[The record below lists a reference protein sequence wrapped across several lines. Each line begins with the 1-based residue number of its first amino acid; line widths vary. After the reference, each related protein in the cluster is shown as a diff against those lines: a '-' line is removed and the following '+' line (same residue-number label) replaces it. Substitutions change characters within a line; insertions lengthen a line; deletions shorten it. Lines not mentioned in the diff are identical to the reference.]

1 MARIVRLTESD
12 INRLVRKVIMEEES
26 PSYHLFVEKL
36 DDIEEDMKKKNMT
49 DEDLDDMREE
59 LENEKSMTKDSEN
72 GLNAIEIKKLNKRIN
87 SLITKLKGKYKYER
101 YEPMRVKSRFD
112 MDEQPEDIDSED
124 YSSLGEETYQ
134 KIRNASKREVDRFL
148 ENLPEDTRFILVS
161 NCEYADFSSID
172 ICSFP
177 KLIMINLKGTD
188 NNFDAQNY
196 DCPFTDFGNGVY
208 DFTPD
213 Y

>member
-36 DDIEEDMKKKNMT
+36 DDIEKDMKKKNMT

-59 LENEKSMTKDSEN
+59 LENEKSSTKDSDN

-112 MDEQPEDIDSED
+112 MDESEEEGKKLSDEEMRRVLSAVWDSMSAAEKKKIMTKIDKERKQKGL
-124 YSSLGEETYQ
+124 SSL
-134 KIRNASKREVDRFL
+134 R
-148 ENLPEDTRFILVS
+148 
-161 NCEYADFSSID
+161 
-172 ICSFP
+172 P
-177 KLIMINLKGTD
+177 KS
-188 NNFDAQNY
+188 
-196 DCPFTDFGNGVY
+196 
-208 DFTPD
+208 
-213 Y
+213 